1 MSQKFNITSIHQK
14 GQRDHNEDSIFPNEE
29 IETTN
34 TNLFLVCDGVGGHAK
49 GEIAS
54 DLVCTQID
62 AYFSASQTSIS
73 NENVIDAAIK
83 FVETKFDSY
92 IVNHPEAAGMG
103 STLTLLHLHQQGATI
118 AHIGD
123 SRVYQ
128 FRGGKIHFRTKDHS
142 LVQNL
147 FDIGELKSEEE
158 MMRHPRRN
166 EITRAIQG
174 ASIRKTKADVS
185 ILSDIKAGDIF
196 LLCTDGILES
206 FNDRSLEAVF
216 GEHESIDTIAA
227 AISVQCT
234 KTSNDNFSA
243 YFVEVNKEYVDTL
256 SDTLTTK
263 NTIDDNKN
271 SEEQTAQTSETDT
284 FENDT
289 IAPQKK
295 QTDEVLHIGV
305 PIEKEAEQSHV
316 DTQDAKEF
324 NQPIVDEA
332 MRNALDKNIGIEQI
346 KKEVINEELPLKKEV
361 IHKND
366 NINISGKERS
376 TSALKNN
383 RYFWLVIGL
392 LFTITIATVA
402 FFFSKK
408 DTKESE
414 FEKIRKEAKNK
425 ESGQTTD
432 RDELKEEVPPRND
445 QKKTDPS
452 SSKEKVNN
460 ALGKQRTEETGTVT
474 KPR

>member
-62 AYFSASQTSIS
+62 VYFSANQVSVSDG
-73 NENVIDAAIK
+73 NVIDAAIK

-158 MMRHPRRN
+158 MVQHPRRN

-174 ASIRKTKADVS
+174 ASIQKTKADVT

-216 GEHESIDTIAA
+216 GEHDSIDTIAA
-227 AISVQCT
+227 TISVQCA

-243 YFVEVNKEYVDTL
+243 YFVEVNKEYVDML
-256 SDTLTTK
+256 SDAPTTK
-263 NTIDDNKN
+263 NTIDDNKS
-271 SEEQTAQTSETDT
+271 SEEQTAKTSETDT
-284 FENDT
+284 IVNDT
-289 IAPQKK
+289 IAPQNR
-295 QTDEVLHIGV
+295 QTDEENMAI
-305 PIEKEAEQSHV
+305 PIVEKDVEQLHV
-316 DTQDAKEF
+316 DMQDAKEVR
-324 NQPIVDEA
+324 QPTVDKVMTNTLEE
-332 MRNALDKNIGIEQI
+332 NKFGIEQI

-361 IHKND
+361 IHKDGNV
-366 NINISGKERS
+366 NISGKERS

-383 RYFWLVIGL
+383 RRFWLIIGL
-392 LFTITIATVA
+392 LFAIIIAIVA
-402 FFFSKK
+402 FFFSKENTDK
-408 DTKESE
+408 SE
-414 FEKIRKEAKNK
+414 FENVRKESVEDRTDCNFPPEDVKYKRDGEIVEYTSPDNERKNK
-425 ESGQTTD
+425 
-432 RDELKEEVPPRND
+432 
-445 QKKTDPS
+445 KKKQ
-452 SSKEKVNN
+452 KEKKGIN
-460 ALGKQRTEETGTVT
+460 GIQKER
-474 KPR
+474 